1 MCSSCDAKIMAAP
14 HPPAQ
19 ERLTAESFTLGR
31 MRVMNA
37 VKSFVQASAASTAQ
51 NWVKLCPLL
60 DQHSYSW
67 ECNWDLLEWACND
80 FTVLLFTTIKSHLL
94 DTPTDVVLFFAFL
107 PFIKETYL
115 YSWAWNCPW
124 FPKWA
129 QKMELKHYQEVVRT
143 ASFLPH
149 SPHPLHGMNSLTV
162 LWATSLALLES
173 NAHSPLFTS
182 LYALHPR
189 YLTLTSWF
197 LINTVLER
205 MPLLCNRFLSQKS
218 HIFPW
223 DFLSR
228 YFNGKYVK
236 LHHNKYA
243 PPCTGSI

>member
-1 MCSSCDAKIMAAP
+1 MGMKLSLIPKVSTENGTETLSRSCKDSILSP
-14 HPPAQ
+14 
-19 ERLTAESFTLGR
+19 SFTSSSSWHEFSDCALG
-31 MRVMNA
+31 N
-37 VKSFVQASAASTAQ
+37 KSG
-51 NWVKLCPLL
+51 P
-60 DQHSYSW
+60 
-67 ECNWDLLEWACND
+67 
-80 FTVLLFTTIKSHLL
+80 
-94 DTPTDVVLFFAFL
+94 
-107 PFIKETYL
+107 
-115 YSWAWNCPW
+115 
-124 FPKWA
+124 
-129 QKMELKHYQEVVRT
+129 
-143 ASFLPH
+143 
-149 SPHPLHGMNSLTV
+149 
-162 LWATSLALLES
+162 LES